1 MRLRVVSYNVHS
13 FRAGWRDVAA
23 ALRALEP
30 DLVLLQE
37 CGSRRTL
44 LRVAALL
51 GAGAASTAP
60 RFPWFVPFGGIRNAV
75 LYPATWR
82 ALQVESSELS
92 RERRSRPRGL
102 VAVRLRHEGVHLTP
116 ISAHL
121 GLAATERARHAR
133 ELTDA
138 LASWHGNLVLGV
150 DLNEESGAP
159 AGRWVAER
167 LYDAF
172 AIAGDGP
179 GATFP
184 ARAPTA
190 RIDFIFVG
198 EGVTVERCWV
208 PSDPEFARVSD
219 HRPVAADVEVEVG
232 DE

>member
-23 ALRALEP
+23 ALSALEP

-44 LRVAALL
+44 LRVASLL
-51 GAGAASTAP
+51 GAGVASTAP

-82 ALQVESSELS
+82 ASNVESSVLS
-92 RERRSRPRGL
+92 REGRSRPRGF
-102 VAVRLRHEGVHLTP
+102 VAARLRHEGVRLTV

-138 LASWHGNLVLGV
+138 LASWHGNLILGI

-172 AIAGDGP
+172 ANAGDGS
-179 GATFP
+179 GGTFP
-184 ARAPTA
+184 ARVPTA
-190 RIDFIFVG
+190 RIDYVFVG

-208 PSDPEFARVSD
+208 PPDPEFGSVSD
-219 HRPVAADVEVEVG
+219 HRPVAADVEVE
-232 DE
+232 DA